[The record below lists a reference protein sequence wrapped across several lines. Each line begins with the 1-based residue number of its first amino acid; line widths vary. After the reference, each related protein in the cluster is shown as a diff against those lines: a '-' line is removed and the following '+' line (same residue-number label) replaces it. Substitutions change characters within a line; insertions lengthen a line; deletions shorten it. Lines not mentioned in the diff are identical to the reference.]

1 MSKRELHICNFA
13 VAHMVDLTYKCK
25 TMFLKKT
32 KKKGKRKKE
41 KQKTKQSYPLPLLE
55 ARAASQWGPQ
65 VLER

>member
-32 KKKGKRKKE
+32 KQKNGKKE
-41 KQKTKQSYPLPLLE
+41 KGKTKQSYPLPLLE

>member
-32 KKKGKRKKE
+32 KKNAKKE
-41 KQKTKQSYPLPLLE
+41 ETKHSYPLPLLE

>member
-32 KKKGKRKKE
+32 KKNGKKE
-41 KQKTKQSYPLPLLE
+41 KTKQSYPLPLLE
-55 ARAASQWGPQ
+55 VRAASQWGPQ